1 MRIFLKMNEKK
12 LDIYEKEYI
21 EIWGKLY
28 ESRGQVKLLGKIWGL
43 LSLKADVLE
52 NGLDQN
58 EIVEYL
64 QSSLSS
70 VSRYLK
76 KLVEM
81 NAVKYIDQKD
91 EKQNRIYYIGTN
103 FEQITKTRFT
113 ASINEY
119 TFILTKLEEIRSG
132 IPSDEEKNNLE
143 LITQIDYI
151 ENVFR
156 NINNIFKVILGI

>member
-1 MRIFLKMNEKK
+1 MRRFLKMYEKK
-12 LDIYEKEYI
+12 LDKYEKEYI
-21 EIWGKLY
+21 EIWGRLY

-43 LSLKADVLE
+43 LSLKADSPE
-52 NGLDQN
+52 NGLEQN

-81 NAVKYIDQKD
+81 NAVKYIDQKN
-91 EKQNRIYYIGTN
+91 EKNRIYYTGRN
-103 FEQITKTRFT
+103 FQQITKTRFT

-132 IPSDEEKNNLE
+132 IPSDEKENNFE
-143 LITQIDYI
+143 LITQIDQI
-151 ENVFR
+151 EIVFR
-156 NINNIFKVILGI
+156 NVNNIFRTILGI

>member
-1 MRIFLKMNEKK
+1 MNEKK

-21 EIWGKLY
+21 EIWGRLY
-28 ESRGQVKLLGKIWGL
+28 ESRGQIKLLGKIWGL
-43 LSLKADVLE
+43 LSLKADVPE

-91 EKQNRIYYIGTN
+91 EKQNRIYYTGQN
-103 FEQITKTRFT
+103 FEQITKTRFQ

-119 TFILTKLEEIRSG
+119 TFTLTKLEEIRSG
-132 IPSDEEKNNLE
+132 IPSDEEENNLE
-143 LITQIDYI
+143 LLTQINQI

-156 NINNIFKVILGI
+156 NVNNIFRTILEI